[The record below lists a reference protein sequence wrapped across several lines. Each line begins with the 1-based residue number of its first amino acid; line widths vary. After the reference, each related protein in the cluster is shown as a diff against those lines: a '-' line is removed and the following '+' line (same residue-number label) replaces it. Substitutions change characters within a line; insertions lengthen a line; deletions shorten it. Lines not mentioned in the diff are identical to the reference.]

1 MLRDYQIDAI
11 NSFKNN
17 NYNGILQMATGT
29 GKTYTAINIFK
40 EIFNFKNIIIVVAP
54 YQHLCSQWVEEIE
67 MVIPDKNVF
76 ECHSAIPNWKKEF
89 DRKLD
94 YAKDRKGMFVFCL
107 ASFYKNML

>member
-40 EIFNFKNIIIVVAP
+40 EIFNCLPASPAP
-54 YQHLCSQWVEEIE
+54 YIKAFVILEIFS
-67 MVIPDKNVF
+67 I
-76 ECHSAIPNWKKEF
+76 I
-89 DRKLD
+89 L
-94 YAKDRKGMFVFCL
+94 
-107 ASFYKNML
+107 